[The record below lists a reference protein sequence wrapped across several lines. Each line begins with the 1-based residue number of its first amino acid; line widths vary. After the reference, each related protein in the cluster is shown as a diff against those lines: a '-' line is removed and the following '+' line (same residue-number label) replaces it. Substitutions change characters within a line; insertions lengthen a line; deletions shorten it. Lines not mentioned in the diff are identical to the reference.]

1 MTLAVKKEKENRE
14 GWEGIFLA
22 RLCEEE
28 RERERALDQGEKEE
42 EEGGGKRVSAAT
54 LVASWLQNP
63 LVEGRKEEKGS
74 KN

>member
-1 MTLAVKKEKENRE
+1 MTLAVKKEKENGG

-42 EEGGGKRVSAAT
+42 EEGGGKKSLRRRRHFT

-63 LVEGRKEEKGS
+63 
-74 KN
+74 

>member
-1 MTLAVKKEKENRE
+1 M
-14 GWEGIFLA
+14 A

-42 EEGGGKRVSAAT
+42 EEGGGKKSLRHFT

-63 LVEGRKEEKGS
+63 LGGRKEGRKRFK
-74 KN
+74 KLKY